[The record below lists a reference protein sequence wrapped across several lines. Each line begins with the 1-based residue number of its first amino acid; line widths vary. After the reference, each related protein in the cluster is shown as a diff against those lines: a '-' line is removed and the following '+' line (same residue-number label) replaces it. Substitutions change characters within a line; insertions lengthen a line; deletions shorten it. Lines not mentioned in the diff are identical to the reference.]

1 MIGKTLEL
9 VRNSHESRFMYQ
21 KLMQIF
27 VIILFGIL
35 GAQTMILPAKAQSGT
50 DRDGLPTRDQ
60 AYLRDLVALSETIG
74 SAHAVRVRCNGV
86 DDQYWRS
93 YMVQILG
100 LEAPFQGNLRR
111 QMVTGFNRGYEQE
124 DAVRRGCDST
134 SNERE
139 ARYATKGQTLA
150 EGLAAYYFP
159 KRQSE

>member
-1 MIGKTLEL
+1 M
-9 VRNSHESRFMYQ
+9 
-21 KLMQIF
+21 F
-27 VIILFGIL
+27 VGLIL
-35 GAQTMILPAKAQSGT
+35 GGAFLSFGTASSFAQSEANRQ
-50 DRDGLPTRDQ
+50 DLPTRDQ
-60 AYLRDLVALSETIG
+60 GYLRDLVSLSETIG

-100 LEAPFQGNLRR
+100 LEAPLQGNLRR
-111 QMVTGFNRGYEQE
+111 QMVSGFNRGFERE
-124 DAVRRGCDST
+124 NSVPIGCDAS

-139 ARYATKGQTLA
+139 ARYATEGQALA